1 MKFFF
6 RLTPF
11 VLAALA
17 APSMAYAQVG
27 DADRAAARALAF
39 EANDALEGKDY
50 AAAAERFARADALV
64 HAPTLLLGLARADVG
79 LGKLVAAHEAYA
91 RIVREGVPPKASPTL
106 ARAVDDAKRELAAL
120 EPRMPYVLIEAKG
133 ATDPHVELD
142 GVSVPSVALGL
153 KRMVDPGPRIVS
165 ATAEGFNRVEV
176 KIEAVEG
183 EIKTASLM
191 LVPAPR
197 AVVAPVVSPKPAPP
211 SLAPATSPRRTIGFV
226 TIGVGGAALIAG
238 AVTGALAL
246 GRESELSSACPN
258 TQCLPGQQTA
268 IDGYNTLCVVAMS
281 TLIGGGVLAAAG
293 TILVLTGRPVPRH
306 EASASILLAIGPGY
320 LGVTGSF

>member
-1 MKFFF
+1 MKFLF

-11 VLAALA
+11 VLAAFA
-17 APSMAYAQVG
+17 APSIAYAQVG

-39 EANDALEGKDY
+39 EANAALESKDY
-50 AAAAERFARADALV
+50 AAAAERFARADTLV

-91 RIVREGVPPKASPTL
+91 RIGREGVPPKASPAL
-106 ARAVDDAKRELAAL
+106 ARAVEDAKRELAAL
-120 EPRMPYVLIEAKG
+120 EPRMPYLLIEAKG
-133 ATDPHVELD
+133 APELRVELD
-142 GVSVPSVALGL
+142 GIEVPSAALGL

-165 ATAEGFNRVEV
+165 ATAEGFNRAEL

-183 EIKTASLM
+183 ETRTASLA

-197 AVVAPVVSPKPAPP
+197 AAVAAVAAPKPAPP
-211 SLAPATSPRRTIGFV
+211 TPPPASSPRRTIGFM

-246 GRESELSSACPN
+246 GRESELSSVCPN
-258 TQCLPGQQTA
+258 AQCPPTQQSA
-268 IDGYNTLCVVAMS
+268 IDGYQTLRVVAMS
-281 TLIGGGVLAAAG
+281 TLIGGGVLAVAG
-293 TILVLTGRPVPRH
+293 TILVLTGRPAPRH
-306 EASASILLAIGPGY
+306 EASIQPVIGPGY
-320 LGVTGSF
+320 LGATGSF

>member
-39 EANDALEGKDY
+39 EANDALESKDY

-79 LGKLVAAHEAYA
+79 LGKLVAAYEAYA

-133 ATDPHVELD
+133 ATNPHVELD

-183 EIKTASLM
+183 ETKTASLM

-197 AVVAPVVSPKPAPP
+197 AVVAPVVSPSP
-211 SLAPATSPRRTIGFV
+211 APATSLRRTIGFV
-226 TIGVGGAALIAG
+226 TIGVGGVALIAG

-246 GRESELSSACPN
+246 GRESELSSVCPD

-268 IDGYNTLCVVAMS
+268 IDGYNTLRVVAMS
-281 TLIGGGVLAAAG
+281 TLIGGGVLAATG

-306 EASASILLAIGPGY
+306 EASASILPAIGPGY

>member
-1 MKFFF
+1 MKLFF
-6 RLTPF
+6 RLIPF
-11 VLAALA
+11 VLGALA
-17 APSMAYAQVG
+17 APSMAYAQVA

-39 EANDALEGKDY
+39 EANAALESKDY

-91 RIVREGVPPKASPTL
+91 RIVREGVPPKASPAL
-106 ARAVDDAKRELAAL
+106 VRAVDDAKLELAAL

-133 ATDPHVELD
+133 APDPHVELD
-142 GVSVPSVALGL
+142 GVPVPSIALGL

-165 ATAEGFNRVEV
+165 ATAEGFNRAEV
-176 KIEAVEG
+176 KVEG
-183 EIKTASLM
+183 VEGQTRTAT
-191 LVPAPR
+191 LVLVASPHQGSGAAQPPPSRPAPGSI
-197 AVVAPVVSPKPAPP
+197 APK
-211 SLAPATSPRRTIGFV
+211 TIGFV

-246 GRESELSSACPN
+246 GRESELSKVCPAA
-258 TQCLPGQQTA
+258 QCPPSQQPT
-268 IDGYNTLCVVAMS
+268 IDGYTTLRVISMS
-281 TLIGGGVLAAAG
+281 TLISGGVLAAAG
-293 TILVLTGRPVPRH
+293 TVLVLTAGSAPPH
-306 EASASILLAIGPGY
+306 EASIRPAIGPGY